1 MWRRERRHSL
11 IDKSGD
17 AMDQVVQQRS
27 AMETRTLAKKSWTAY
42 VRIALVAL
50 IALSIDSGI
59 FHSSTLAGILIF
71 IVIAAC
77 AVYCFMEIRS
87 VELYCDDSGVWLCAG
102 VFPWNKGTRG
112 VKWRDIDNAVFY
124 QSMGSWIFKSYKLRI
139 AHRFTIHSDSVL
151 TNI

>member
-1 MWRRERRHSL
+1 MWRRQRRHSS

-17 AMDQVVQQRS
+17 AMDEVVQQRS

-50 IALSIDSGI
+50 IALSIDSAI

-71 IVIAAC
+71 IVISAF

-112 VKWRDIDNAVFY
+112 VKWRDIECCFLSVD
-124 QSMGSWIFKSYKLRI
+124 GKLD
-139 AHRFTIHSDSVL
+139 FQVL
-151 TNI
+151 